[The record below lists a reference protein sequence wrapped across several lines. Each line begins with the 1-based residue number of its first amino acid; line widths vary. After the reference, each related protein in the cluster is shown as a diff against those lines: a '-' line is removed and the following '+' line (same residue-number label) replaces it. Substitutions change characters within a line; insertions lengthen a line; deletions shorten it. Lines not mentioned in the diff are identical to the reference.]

1 MSNKGVRLTRP
12 AVSAIIA
19 RMKTRL
25 FLLAIIFLAACSS
38 QTAPTP
44 QMTSTPAPSAT
55 PIVSPSPTA
64 TPAPTATATATPTP
78 QPDQALREAQLALRD
93 GDFSAALQK
102 YQAVIDGAASL
113 DQIEQALIDRAFATA
128 RSGDPTSAIEF
139 FTQFI
144 DQHPKSDRVT
154 EAWFQLAE
162 LHFDRSAWQ
171 DSISAYQNYLKQREV
186 LADYVEERSGDAYT
200 QLGDAANA
208 AKSYESALAQ
218 TSGTSNIA
226 NLREKLAL
234 AYRQLGKP
242 QDALA
247 QYDAILSF
255 AQQPGYRA
263 SIMLQAGQTL
273 LDAGETEAGL
283 QRFTELVN
291 TYPERNEAYQAL
303 LTLVNA
309 EVPVYEF
316 QRGLVDYYAKQYD
329 AAIAAFE
336 RFIAAND
343 DHGNAHYYIGLS
355 YKNAGNIGA
364 ALSAF
369 SEIIN
374 KHPEASRWNDAWI
387 EKANTQAVGGDV
399 DGAVDTLT
407 TFVKENPT
415 APQAPTA
422 LWNAAGLLERN
433 DNYKRAIALN
443 LQLQTDYPNDTNA
456 SEALLDAGLDA
467 YRVNDTTTALKAWR
481 ILSDTYPFSDQH
493 PAALLWQGKVAN
505 DRALLQQLATSDAYY
520 GLRAGDIL
528 SGTNRLPFVPGNFDV
543 DPDEGR
549 AEAEQWLA
557 NWLQVKPESLRQL
570 PAEIINDERFQR
582 GNEFWRLG
590 KLSEGKAEFQALR
603 EAYSDNPAV
612 LYPLAVYYR
621 DIGLYYPSIVAAA
634 RLIRLSPA
642 GSIENAPLFLQRLVY
657 PIYYANLIVPEAQAH
672 NIDPMVVFSLMRAES
687 LFDGAVTS
695 SAAAG
700 GLMQIIPPTGEQI
713 ANDLRWSNYQQGDLY
728 RPLVS
733 VKFGIY
739 YLRRYGLDYLDQD
752 MYAAWAAYNGGPG
765 NAQRWKENSNGDTDL
780 FVENISLGETRLY
793 IDRLRE
799 NLDWY
804 QKLYGK

>member
-1 MSNKGVRLTRP
+1 
-12 AVSAIIA
+12 
-19 RMKTRL
+19 MKTL
-25 FLLAIIFLAACSS
+25 FLFVLILLAACSS
-38 QTAPTP
+38 PSAPTP
-44 QMTSTPAPSAT
+44 PATTPQPTNILAASAT
-55 PIVSPSPTA
+55 PIGSSSPIATATLPPPTPLPTA
-64 TPAPTATATATPTP
+64 TFTPTP
-78 QPDQALREAQLALRD
+78 QPEQAWREARQALHD
-93 GDFSAALQK
+93 GDFSTAIQK
-102 YQAVIDGAASL
+102 YQALIDGAPASEHL
-113 DQIEQALIDRAFATA
+113 EEALIDRAYATA
-128 RSGDPTSAIEF
+128 RSGDPATAIEL
-139 FTQFI
+139 FTQFVA
-144 DQHPKSDRVT
+144 QHSPSDRAAD
-154 EAWFQLAE
+154 AWFHLGE
-162 LHFDRSAWQ
+162 LHFDRAAYPEA
-171 DSISAYQNYLKQREV
+171 IAAYQNYLNLRTQV
-186 LADYVEERSGDAYT
+186 IADYMDERSGDAYT
-200 QLGDAANA
+200 QLGDAAGA
-208 AKSYESALAQ
+208 AQAYERALAQ
-218 TSGTSNIA
+218 VSGTSNIA

-234 AYRQLGKP
+234 AYRQMGQP

-255 AQQPGYRA
+255 AQQRAYRA

-273 LDAGETEAGL
+273 LDAGQTEEGL
-283 QRFTELVN
+283 ERFTELIN

-309 EVPVYEF
+309 EAPVYEF

-355 YKNAGNIGA
+355 YTNAGNIGA
-364 ALSAF
+364 ALKAF
-369 SEIIN
+369 TDIIDD
-374 KHPEASRWNDAWI
+374 HPEASRWGDAWI
-387 EKANTQAVGGDV
+387 EKANTQAAGGDV

-407 TFVKENPT
+407 TFVQQNPE
-415 APQAPTA
+415 AQQAPAA
-422 LWNAAGLLERN
+422 LWNAAGFLERSG
-433 DNYKRAIALN
+433 NYRRAVDLN
-443 LQLQTDYPNDTNA
+443 LRLQTDYPNDANA
-456 SEALLDAGLDA
+456 AEALLDAGLDA
-467 YRVNDTTTALKAWR
+467 FRSDDAATAIKAWR
-481 ILSDTYPFSDQH
+481 ILSDTYPFSAQY

-505 DRALLQQLATSDAYY
+505 DSSLLAQLATSGSYY

-528 SGTNRLPFVPGNFDV
+528 SGTNRPGADALPFVPGDFDV

-557 NWLQVKPESLRQL
+557 NWLQMNPESLRQL
-570 PAEIINDERFQR
+570 PATVTGDERFQR

-642 GSIENAPLFLQRLVY
+642 GSIENAPLFFQRLVY

-672 NIDPMVVFSLMRAES
+672 NIDPMIIFSLMRAES

-713 ANDLRWSNYQQGDLY
+713 ARDLGWADYQQSDLY
-728 RPLVS
+728 RPIVS
-733 VKFGIY
+733 VKFGVY
-739 YLRRYGLDYLDQD
+739 YLRRYGLDFLDGD
-752 MYAAWAAYNGGPG
+752 MVAAWAAYNGGPG
-765 NAQRWKENSNGDTDL
+765 NAQRWKEASNGDTDL

-799 NLDWY
+799 NLAWY
-804 QKLYGK
+804 QRLYGR